1 MRYNILLIALLVLSV
16 QSCIN
21 PIKQKNPEPVV
32 VSGVLV
38 RRDTIA
44 VRESFIS
51 SLTPNYVAIVQPRV
65 NGYLAAKLFSNG
77 MPVKRGEVIFRIDN
91 RKQSA
96 DVLSAA
102 ATLEAARAN
111 AIEAE
116 NNYNRAI
123 PLAKIDA
130 ISKAQLDQYTA
141 QYNAAK
147 ANVKSAEQN
156 LKNARLEL
164 DYTT

>member
-1 MRYNILLIALLVLSV
+1 MIFSSFIVKKTLFCTLSVYFLTFCDEKKRVMRYNILLIALLVLSV

-102 ATLEAARAN
+102 EIGRAH
-111 AIEAE
+111 
-116 NNYNRAI
+116 
-123 PLAKIDA
+123 
-130 ISKAQLDQYTA
+130 
-141 QYNAAK
+141 
-147 ANVKSAEQN
+147 V
-156 LKNARLEL
+156 
-164 DYTT
+164 